1 METTEPAARQAI
13 TRVMATQVLITALV
27 ASGFLA
33 WRGQWPDL
41 IACVYGGGIAMAA
54 AGWYWRG
61 LVNSAHAEIGAV
73 RRALMGGAMQRFA
86 FVAAAFAAG
95 MGLFA
100 LSPAPLL
107 AAYGGS
113 QLGYLAVAMAGQQ

>member
-1 METTEPAARQAI
+1 MDTTHQAPRPVI
-13 TRVMATQVLITALV
+13 FRVMTAQLLITALV
-27 ASGFLA
+27 AAGFLA
-33 WRGQWPDL
+33 WRSQWL
-41 IACVYGGGIAMAA
+41 EVTAAAYGGAIALAA
-54 AGWYWRG
+54 TVWHWRR
-61 LVNSAHAEIGAV
+61 LVSTARAETGAV
-73 RRALMGGAMQRFA
+73 RGALMGGAIQRFV

-113 QLGYLAVAMAGQQ
+113 QLGYLLAATAE